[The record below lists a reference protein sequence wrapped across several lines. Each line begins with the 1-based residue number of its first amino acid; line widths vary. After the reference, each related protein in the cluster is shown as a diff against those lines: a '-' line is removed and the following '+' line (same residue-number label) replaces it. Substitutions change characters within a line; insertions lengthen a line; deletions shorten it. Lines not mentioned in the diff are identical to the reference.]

1 MTKPTLKKTV
11 TTKKKTRKAKKIVE
25 QEPELVKELV
35 TEIVKD
41 IVEDKQLG
49 GGVEE
54 VTVNESVESDTNITV
69 DSDSVSVVKDDKT
82 EVELHLDN
90 LTDQVQN
97 LIKCAKLINTELKLV
112 HKELSKELR
121 KNRSKKRKSSANRP
135 PSGFAKP
142 TQLSDELCVFMGIPC
157 GTERARTQ
165 VTKYFCDYFKEHDLQ
180 DPNYKRNILPNKA
193 IKDILQLKEGDD
205 VSYFNLQKY
214 LKIHYPPT
222 KTTVA

>member
-41 IVEDKQLG
+41 IG

-54 VTVNESVESDTNITV
+54 VTVNESVVSDTTV
-69 DSDSVSVVKDDKT
+69 TADSDSVSVSVSVSKEDKT

-112 HKELSKELR
+112 RKELTKELR
-121 KNRSKKRKSSANRP
+121 KNRSKKRKSSVNRP

-180 DPNYKRNILPNKA
+180 DPSYKRNILPNKA